1 MEVTQT
7 SSEVNILTVEASY
20 RIRLPQPLCKRL
32 GWIVGDQPIGAWLLL
47 GSPGR
52 CRLVSAA
59 EVDSDPALESL
70 KARIAE
76 ELDAR
81 NANALEFQPEVS
93 VALIVRLV
101 EVQLMRHEAS
111 GWRLTLPR
119 PIAAIMRLRPSD
131 SSLAAFFL
139 QGHIEF
145 WTMETLRSSVSTP
158 LTEII

>member
-1 MEVTQT
+1 MEVSQT
-7 SSEVNILTVEASY
+7 SSEANILTVEASY
-20 RIRLPQPLCKRL
+20 RIRIPQPLCKRL
-32 GWIVGDQPIGAWLLL
+32 SWIVGDQPLTAWLLV

-59 EVDSDPALESL
+59 EVDSDPGLQSP

-81 NANALEFQPEVS
+81 STSALEFQGEVS

-101 EVQLMRHEAS
+101 EVQLTHHEKS

-119 PIAAIMRLRPSD
+119 PIAAIMQLRPS
-131 SSLAAFFL
+131 
-139 QGHIEF
+139 
-145 WTMETLRSSVSTP
+145 
-158 LTEII
+158 